1 MAVCPLSLLGGGAP
15 AVCHGVEWC
24 GETLSSQSM
33 VVPGL
38 EAGSFLT
45 WSAWTQ
51 GGVGICKGVLL
62 FFFSCG
68 HKEGE
73 VSK

>member
-1 MAVCPLSLLGGGAP
+1 MECD
-15 AVCHGVEWC
+15 
-24 GETLSSQSM
+24 GETVSSQSM
-33 VVPGL
+33 AVPGL
-38 EAGSFLT
+38 EAGSVPI

-51 GGVGICKGVLL
+51 GGVGIYKGVLL

>member
-1 MAVCPLSLLGGGAP
+1 MAVCSPSLLGGGAP
-15 AVCHGVEWC
+15 AACGVEC
-24 GETLSSQSM
+24 DGETVSSQSM
-33 VVPGL
+33 AVPGL
-38 EAGSFLT
+38 EAGSVPI

-51 GGVGICKGVLL
+51 GGVGIYKGVLL